1 MLMQKRI
8 EIFELEEVL
17 LLDYLGIDVRR
28 PKSLDLGDEEVS
40 NALYSLRCYILVDS
54 AAGYRQRTAPLR

>member
-1 MLMQKRI
+1 MMLMQKRI

-28 PKSLDLGDEEVS
+28 PKSLDLGDEKVS
-40 NALYSLRCYILVDS
+40 NAFYSL
-54 AAGYRQRTAPLR
+54 